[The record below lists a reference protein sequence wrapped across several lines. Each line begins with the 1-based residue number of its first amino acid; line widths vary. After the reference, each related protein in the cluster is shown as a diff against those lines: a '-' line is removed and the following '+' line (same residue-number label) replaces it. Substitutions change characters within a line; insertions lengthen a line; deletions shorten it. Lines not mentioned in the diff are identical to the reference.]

1 MFKVFSILFHLPAV
15 RSRHTLNSKQ
25 AFSIRLWRWD
35 WNQINGDI
43 GQKWISKHRHACF
56 RRAVG
61 QSPHCRLQGTVVS
74 VIIVFVLDFFVFV
87 LFLFFVLV
95 LVFVNEN
102 RTDVDAGKAG
112 VRVASGA
119 RLMRLRFTL
128 EEVVGRPAI
137 KCVHSWN
144 LTVETWLI
152 QFVYFLFCFL
162 FCTEYLFTVQRS
174 TYCCMLHCEGSL

>member
-1 MFKVFSILFHLPAV
+1 MAILDRSGYLNTVMRVSGAQSASRRIVAFRELLSALLSFSFWI
-15 RSRHTLNSKQ
+15 
-25 AFSIRLWRWD
+25 FSF
-35 WNQINGDI
+35 
-43 GQKWISKHRHACF
+43 SF
-56 RRAVG
+56 Y
-61 QSPHCRLQGTVVS
+61 
-74 VIIVFVLDFFVFV
+74 F
-87 LFLFFVLV
+87 FFVLV

-137 KCVHSWN
+137 KCVHSLN